1 MDEKSMDEK
10 QMDEQTDTSR
20 RRFLTYGVGAV
31 GTVIALGYVGAAAKF
46 LEPPAASAETL
57 KEVGKVSDFE
67 VGVPK
72 LVTYQGNSEEGVYV
86 LNSGDE
92 GWVALDFHCTHLQ
105 CAVNYVDAAK
115 KFMCPCH
122 GGTYDIKGNNLSG
135 PPPRPLHRR
144 VIKVQGDSVRVGGM
158 LS

>member
-1 MDEKSMDEK
+1 MDEKTESGM
-10 QMDEQTDTSR
+10 SR
-20 RRFLTYGVGAV
+20 RRFLTLGVGAA
-31 GTVIALGYVGAAAKF
+31 GTAIALGYIGTAAKF
-46 LEPPAASAETL
+46 MEPPAANAEAL

-67 VGVPK
+67 EGVPK

-86 LNSGDE
+86 TNMGQE
-92 GWVALDFHCTHLQ
+92 GWLALDFHCTHLQ

-122 GGTYDIKGNNLSG
+122 GGTYDLKGNVLSG
-135 PPPRPLHRR
+135 PPPKPLHRR

-158 LS
+158 LV